1 MTQSQPN
8 SRHCFVCGLESPV
21 GLKLRFYDNGVDEVR
36 CTYLVAESYNGYPGV
51 VHGGIL
57 AAMLDEAGG
66 RALMI
71 HDHNRFMMTARLELR
86 YRQPT
91 PVQTELTLIGHIIKD
106 KGRVAEAASEI
117 RLPDGTVSAEAT
129 MTLVAFPVEGDLDAL
144 GWRVY
149 PDDGLSSAK

>member
-1 MTQSQPN
+1 MVKAQPN
-8 SRHCFVCGLESPV
+8 SKHCFVCGLESPV
-21 GLKLRFYDNGVDEVR
+21 GLKLRFYDNGVDEIR
-36 CTYLVAESYNGYPGV
+36 CTYLVKESYNGYPGV

-71 HDHNRFMMTARLELR
+71 HDHSRFMMTARLEIR

-91 PVQTELTLIGHIIKD
+91 PVETELTLIGRVVKD

-117 RLPDGTVSAEAT
+117 RLPDGAVSVEAT

-149 PDDGLSSAK
+149 PDDELPAVE

>member
-1 MTQSQPN
+1 M
-8 SRHCFVCGLESPV
+8 
-21 GLKLRFYDNGVDEVR
+21 DNGIDEVR
-36 CTYLVAESYNGYPGV
+36 CTYLVKESYNGYPGV

-71 HDHNRFMMTARLELR
+71 HDHSRFMMTARLEIR

-91 PVQTELTLIGHIIKD
+91 PVETEVTLVSRVTKD
-106 KGRVAEAASEI
+106 RGRVAEAMSEI
-117 RLPDGTVSAEAT
+117 HLPDGSVSAEAT
-129 MTLVAFPVEGDLDAL
+129 MTLVAFPVEGNLEAL

-149 PDDGLSSAK
+149 SEDELPTVE